1 MADEA
6 KQWTRA
12 IIAPVLVGL
21 IAGFLGS
28 QASLAVHGERIMEQ
42 GRKIDRLEA
51 QMDELRSLQV
61 AIARLEVEAAL
72 TRATMDR
79 LVVSVERMHGATL
92 R

>member
-1 MADEA
+1 MSEIAQ
-6 KQWTRA
+6 QWTRA

-42 GRKIDRLEA
+42 GKKIERIEMQVD
-51 QMDELRSLQV
+51 DLRSLH
-61 AIARLEVEAAL
+61 ISLARLEVEAAL
-72 TRATMDR
+72 TRATLDR
-79 LVVSVERMHGATL
+79 LMISFERMNGG